1 MQLLQLRSSPLYTR
15 AYVFLSFKFYSQG
28 CYLLTYSFLELLN
41 GIIHHPPVYPSYT
54 SPVYSNVAYQI
65 LALAYEEITGRSI
78 DEGQLKIYSELGM
91 TSTTPTAPGSD
102 ANAIIPYNTT
112 FSAFDYNLG
121 LAGP

>member
-1 MQLLQLRSSPLYTR
+1 MLCTN
-15 AYVFLSFKFYSQG
+15 VLS
-28 CYLLTYSFLELLN
+28 LLELLD
-41 GIIHHPPVYPSYT
+41 GIMHHPPVYPSYT

-78 DEGQLKIYSELGM
+78 DEGQLEIYSQLGM
-91 TSTTPTAPGSD
+91 TSTTPTAPGSE